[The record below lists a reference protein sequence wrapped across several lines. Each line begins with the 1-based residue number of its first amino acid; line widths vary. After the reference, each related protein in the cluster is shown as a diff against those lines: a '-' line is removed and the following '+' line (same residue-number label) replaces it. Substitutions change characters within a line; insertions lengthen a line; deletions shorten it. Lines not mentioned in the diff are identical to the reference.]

1 MKDLK
6 IFHKILNLK
15 SLKPS
20 KETNEA
26 FSELVRY
33 SENSFNKVNL
43 NELEIFKLRKLS
55 SEAEYEMEVH
65 WADKIIKSKNPND
78 ELKKFWYY
86 KNYEDLV
93 TLEHIN
99 IISINKKVK
108 KVLFV
113 GGGPLPLTAIVLATK
128 YNKDCIVLEKDEL
141 SFLKSSELIS
151 KLKLDKQIKIINI
164 KAENYNAYNEYD
176 LIYLAALVG
185 ENEKSKTK
193 TVNYIYK
200 RLCNKSLFLCRSS
213 HGSRKIIY
221 NPINKNIFKK
231 LKPLLEVRPYS
242 SIINSFFILQK
253 N

>member
-6 IFHKILNLK
+6 IFNKILNLK

-26 FSELVRY
+26 FSELVKY

-43 NELEIFKLRKLS
+43 NKMQIVELRKIS
-55 SEAEYEMEVH
+55 SAAEYEMELH
-65 WADKIIKSKNPND
+65 WADKIIKSKNPNA

-93 TLEHIN
+93 TLEYIN

-128 YNKDCIVLEKDEL
+128 YNKDPVVLEKDES
-141 SFLKSSELIS
+141 SFVKSSELIS

-185 ENEKSKTK
+185 ENEKTK
-193 TVNYIYK
+193 NKMINYIHK
-200 RLCNKSLFLCRSS
+200 VISKNSLLLCRSS

-221 NPINKNIFKK
+221 NPIDKNIFKK
-231 LKPLLEVRPYS
+231 LKPLLEVRPYN

-253 N
+253 K